1 MSSYTI
7 KYGDTLSGIAKRY
20 NTDVSTLMSLNPY
33 IKNANKIYAGKSLNL
48 PEAQTNTASVQS
60 TAPVQNTTNQVT
72 QVAPTVTQN
81 SVPEKTTQQLAEEY
95 ANNQTANTGNDTQ
108 ALLAQYEKIAEQQ
121 KQGLAKQR
129 ELANS
134 QITAQKDN
142 VMQTYNDNAR
152 QAYINSMLGKKSV
165 EQNLSQA
172 GLNTSGLLGSAYA
185 NVENTYG
192 NNLANLQNNRDNA
205 INDIN
210 KQLNESNMQYDIQEN
225 ELASNIENAKLELQ
239 KYGNELAYQKYQD
252 ALSNYMTF
260 ANYEYQK
267 ARDQIADNRYL
278 TEWER
283 QKQLDALDQEWKQK
297 EFEYQKERDRVADS
311 QWQQEYQLSKK
322 KVASL
327 SGRSSSSTGMKVRQG
342 DDITAQDIAKNTAK
356 SVANGIAQSSFDVQK
371 ANEERAKNN
380 EEKLYQ
386 YVDSLVSVAK
396 RNPTLAQNQLNV
408 LVKTGQISS
417 EERSQILSIM
427 KQEM

>member
-20 NTDVSTLMSLNPY
+20 NTDVSTIMSLNPY

-48 PEAQTNTASVQS
+48 PETQTNITPAQS

-72 QVAPTVTQN
+72 QVTPTVTQN
-81 SVPEKTTQQLAEEY
+81 TVPEKTTQQLAEEY

-165 EQNLSQA
+165 EQSLSQA

-192 NNLANLQNNRDNA
+192 NNLASLQNNRDNA

-322 KVASL
+322 KVASSSS
-327 SGRSSSSTGMKVRQG
+327 SGRRRSSSSSSTGNYTLNSGNSQGNNKPTSANDLLENMKIVQG
-342 DDITAQDIAKNTAK
+342 ANLQANIKDGYSGKVFK
-356 SVANGIAQSSFDVQK
+356 SVDEMLNYYG
-371 ANEERAKNN
+371 
-380 EEKLYQ
+380 
-386 YVDSLVSVAK
+386 YVAV
-396 RNPTLAQNQLNV
+396 
-408 LVKTGQISS
+408 
-417 EERSQILSIM
+417 E
-427 KQEM
+427 

>member
-48 PEAQTNTASVQS
+48 PEAQTNTSPAQS

-72 QVAPTVTQN
+72 QVTPTVAQN
-81 SVPEKTTQQLAEEY
+81 TVPEKTTQQLAEEY

-165 EQNLSQA
+165 EQSLSQA

-192 NNLANLQNNRDNA
+192 NNLASLQNNRDNA

-322 KVASL
+322 KVAS
-327 SGRSSSSTGMKVRQG
+327 SSSSGSSGNLRVRAG
-342 DDITAQDIAKNTAK
+342 DDTTIQDIAKSTAE
-356 SVANGIAQSSFDVQK
+356 SVAKGITQNSFDEQK
-371 ANEERAKNN
+371 VNEEKSKND
-380 EEKLYQ
+380 EEKLYK

>member
-20 NTDVSTLMSLNPY
+20 NTNVSTIMSLNPY

-48 PEAQTNTASVQS
+48 PEVQTNTTSVQS

-72 QVAPTVTQN
+72 PVAPTVTQN

-192 NNLANLQNNRDNA
+192 NNLASLQNNRDNA

-322 KVASL
+322 KVASSSS
-327 SGRSSSSTGMKVRQG
+327 SGRRSSSSSTGNYTLNSENSQGNNKPTSANDLLENMKIVQG
-342 DDITAQDIAKNTAK
+342 ANLQANIKDGYSGKIFK
-356 SVANGIAQSSFDVQK
+356 SVDEMLNYYG
-371 ANEERAKNN
+371 
-380 EEKLYQ
+380 
-386 YVDSLVSVAK
+386 YVAV
-396 RNPTLAQNQLNV
+396 
-408 LVKTGQISS
+408 
-417 EERSQILSIM
+417 E
-427 KQEM
+427 